1 MDLTPAPQVLR
12 LLAIKTWQRHGQRA
26 VHKPLLL
33 LDALGRYAQGGP
45 RLIAFAEFALDL
57 PAMAALIG
65 QGSANFHV
73 EMPFWR
79 MQTDGIWE
87 VEQAATLKPNGSGD
101 VAAKV
106 LLTRGIRGG
115 LIEPLYDDFRANPAL
130 LQDAALALLQE
141 FFHPNEHGRLLR
153 AIGLWC

>member
-1 MDLTPAPQVLR
+1 MDLTPAPQIQR
-12 LLAIKTWQRHGQRA
+12 LLAIKTYQRGGQRA

-33 LDALGRYAQGGP
+33 LDTLGRYAQGSA
-45 RLIAFAEFALDL
+45 RLIPFAEFFHDL
-57 PAMAALIG
+57 PAMAAMIG

-79 MQTDGIWE
+79 LQADGIWQ
-87 VEQAATLKPNGSGD
+87 VEHAETLRPNSSGD
-101 VAAKV
+101 VPPRV
-106 LLTRGIRGG
+106 LLTRGIRAG

-130 LQDAALALLQE
+130 LQDAALAVLQE

-153 AIGLWC
+153 AIGLWA